1 MKYAVSQVLDALS
14 RVVVPSQNKN
24 LVRLGMIRNLNVS
37 DNLISFTIMLKN
49 PGSSFARI
57 VEDEAKQAVR
67 TILDADVDLRISLD
81 NEMIGFGEDLMLSDK
96 VESPASSADVLNIVA
111 VASGKGGV
119 GKSTV
124 SVNVAVAL
132 ARQGYDVGLVDT
144 DIYGPSIPTMFGIK
158 DGRPSVN
165 DERKI
170 VPLERHG
177 VKLLSMGFLVDPNK
191 AVIWRGPMVSS
202 AIKQFLGDTVWGN
215 LDFLVLDL
223 PPGTGDI
230 QLTIVQTVSLAGA
243 VIVSTPQDVALA
255 DARKGVAMFEQ
266 VNVPVLGIVENMAF
280 FIPPDLPDRKYY
292 LFGEGGAQHL
302 SEELCV
308 PFLGEIPI
316 EQTLRESCD
325 AGTPVVS
332 DAPNSDSA
340 RAIMHV
346 AERIVQETDI
356 RNATRPT
363 TEKVEIIRGKT
374 SN

>member
-202 AIKQFLGDTVWGN
+202 AIKQFLGDTVWDN

-280 FIPPDLPDRKYY
+280 FIPPDLPIANTTFLVKVGLSTYLRNCACRFWVKYPLSRPFGRAVMRAHPWYPMRPIVTRQGRSCTLPNASSRKRT
-292 LFGEGGAQHL
+292 
-302 SEELCV
+302 SEMRPV
-308 PFLGEIPI
+308 PPPKK
-316 EQTLRESCD
+316 S
-325 AGTPVVS
+325 
-332 DAPNSDSA
+332 
-340 RAIMHV
+340 
-346 AERIVQETDI
+346 
-356 RNATRPT
+356 
-363 TEKVEIIRGKT
+363 K
-374 SN
+374 